1 MAMGNFQEQLENVT
15 IHHVVARATD
25 LGVQACAKEELKAL
39 QIYIYK
45 GASACGSAVWVITD
59 VLHGNFLSAVVDG
72 NNDELSLA
80 HTFRC
85 DNTGKL
91 SLVA

>member
-15 IHHVVARATD
+15 IHHVMARVAD
-25 LGVQACAKEELKAL
+25 LGEQACAKEELKAL

-45 GASACGSAVWVITD
+45 GASACGSTVWVVTD
-59 VLHGNFLSAVVDG
+59 VHHGNFIKAVVDG
-72 NNDELSLA
+72 NNDELSLK
-80 HTFRC
+80 HTVRC

-91 SLVA
+91 SLVL